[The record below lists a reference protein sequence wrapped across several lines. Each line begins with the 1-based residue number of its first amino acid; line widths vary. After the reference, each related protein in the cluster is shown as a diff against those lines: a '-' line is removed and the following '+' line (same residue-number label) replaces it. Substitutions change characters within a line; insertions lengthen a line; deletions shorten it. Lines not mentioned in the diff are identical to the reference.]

1 MVRVLSLLSGLSL
14 LAQEYGLACL
24 HTWKMFYSSVAKTPS
39 MLWFQKIASC
49 VALAVACTS
58 CTTASLPVPIVPEEL
73 RPHDSRAFTPPAIDS
88 TFAAMPTLPAD
99 VVAMASSSR
108 WAGVLKGAAY
118 MVEVPASWNGKLVM
132 FAHGYAGTG
141 AALIVSPPPIRRH
154 LIQSGYA
161 WAASSYSTNYYDVRA
176 GIEDTNALALAFNA
190 IAAQNG
196 RPLAAPVRTYIT
208 GRSMGGH
215 IAAAAVER
223 ETLTTAVNKVNY
235 HAALP
240 MCGVM
245 AGADLFSI
253 FAGMQVAAQALA
265 GVPGHPFAQW
275 ADVQTQVSSSLFTS
289 FPTAASPTLP
299 IVTTAKGSQFASV
312 VKNLTGGERPMF
324 DQGFEYGGSYRF
336 AYGGFG
342 GDGTINGILS
352 QNILDTQAL
361 RYVIDGDLAA
371 SNALNAS
378 AQKLTAQPDANRLR
392 RDGLRWIPSI
402 NGEFKV
408 PVLSM
413 HTLGDLYVPFGMQQS
428 YARRAFEKG
437 SKLLVQRAQRGAAHC
452 DFTVAEQVESFE
464 ALAQWEQGGTKPPGD
479 DVLTAAVLAAP
490 SYGCTF
496 TNNATGPDDV
506 KSTVDLRARIA
517 ATTPA
522 CPARGR

>member
-1 MVRVLSLLSGLSL
+1 MR
-14 LAQEYGLACL
+14 
-24 HTWKMFYSSVAKTPS
+24 H
-39 MLWFQKIASC
+39 FQKIVPC
-49 VALAVACTS
+49 LALALACAS
-58 CTTASLPVPIVPEEL
+58 CTTALPPLPVTPEEL
-73 RPHDSRAFTPPAIDS
+73 RAHDSRVFTPPAIGT
-88 TFAAMPTLPAD
+88 TFAAMAALPTD
-99 VVAMASSSR
+99 VVNMASSSR

-118 MVEVPASWNGKLVM
+118 MVEVPVNWNGKLVM

-141 AALIVSPPPIRRH
+141 PALIVSPPPIRRH

-161 WAASSYSTNYYDVRA
+161 WAASSYSSNYYDVRA
-176 GIEDTNALALAFNA
+176 GVEDTNALALAFTS

-223 ETLTTAVNKVNY
+223 ETLATAVNKVQY

-245 AGADLFSI
+245 AGADLFNV

-265 GVPGHPFAQW
+265 GVPNQPFAKW
-275 ADVQTQVSSSLFTS
+275 AEVQAQVSASLFTS
-289 FPTAASPTLP
+289 FPTAASPGLP
-299 IVTTAKGSQFASV
+299 IITTAKGAQFASV

-324 DQGFEYGGSYRF
+324 AQGFEYGGSYRF

-342 GDGTINGILS
+342 GDGTINGILN
-352 QNILDTQAL
+352 QNNLDTQAL
-361 RYVIDGDLAA
+361 RYTIEGDAAA

-392 RDGLRWIPSI
+392 RDGLRWIPAV

-408 PVLSM
+408 PVLSI

-428 YARRAFEKG
+428 YAKRALQKG
-437 SKLLVQRAQRGAAHC
+437 SQLLVQRVQRGAAHC
-452 DFTVAEQVESFE
+452 DFTVAEQVESFD
-464 ALAQWEQGGTKPPGD
+464 ALAQWEQGGAKPPGD
-479 DVLTAAVLAAP
+479 DVLTAAVVATP
-490 SYGCTF
+490 SYGCAF
-496 TNNATGPDDV
+496 TNNAVGPDDV
-506 KSTVDLRARIA
+506 RSTVDLRAKIA
-517 ATTPA
+517 ATTAA
-522 CPARGR
+522 CPVK